1 MDGAHWL
8 LEHGAEPDPVFG
20 DNGETPLHVVAGRG
34 DVRLAEALVAR
45 GADPSRKRAD
55 GRTPYAIAELNA
67 NRAVADW
74 LLSRGAAAE
83 LLPVDRLVSACSRGD
98 GKTAADMLAAQP
110 ALRAE
115 IGSEHYATLYRAAE
129 QGDSAAIEAFLAAGF
144 DPDHADDEIGKT
156 ALHCAAMAGRAD
168 AVRVLLEHGASPTI
182 RDREFHAPALV
193 WAAEGARSQAGDEAE
208 YARVGRLLLDA
219 GSPLE
224 WHSGQEPAEAIL
236 EIIDGWRRARP
247 ERSQ

>member
-1 MDGAHWL
+1 
-8 LEHGAEPDPVFG
+8 
-20 DNGETPLHVVAGRG
+20 
-34 DVRLAEALVAR
+34 
-45 GADPSRKRAD
+45 
-55 GRTPYAIAELNA
+55 
-67 NRAVADW
+67 
-74 LLSRGAAAE
+74 
-83 LLPVDRLVSACSRGD
+83 
-98 GKTAADMLAAQP
+98 MLAAQP

-129 QGDSAAIEAFLAAGF
+129 QGDSTAIEALLTAGL

-168 AVRVLLEHGASPTI
+168 AVRVLLQHGASPTV

-247 ERSQ
+247 ERPT